1 MYKRQNLYTQVVDY
15 SDYVTVNVSSPNTE
29 NLRDIQEHDTLN
41 TLLSELSQLRENMK
55 TQKKIILKIDPDST
69 KQHYSMVLNLVQKYK
84 IDGIIA
90 TNTTISR
97 PQDLMNEYK
106 DEEGGISGQPLKE
119 LSNKVLSFLSK
130 ETNRELLLIG
140 VGGISNAEDVYT
152 KIKLGASLVQLY
164 TALTFNGPQMI
175 NNIKK
180 DLSLLLQNDGHK
192 SISDAV
198 GIIHS

>member
-1 MYKRQNLYTQVVDY
+1 LYTKVVDY
-15 SDYVTVNVSSPNTE
+15 SDYVTVNVSSPNTK
-29 NLRDIQEHDTLN
+29 NLREIQEHDTLN
-41 TLLSELSQLRENMK
+41 TLLRELSQLRENMK
-55 TQKKIILKIDPDST
+55 TQKKIIIKIDPDSS
-69 KQHYSMVLNLVQKYK
+69 KQHYTMILNLVQKYK

-97 PQDLMNEYK
+97 PQDLMDEYK

-130 ETNRELLLIG
+130 ETNGELLLIG

-152 KIKLGASLVQLY
+152 KVKLGASLVQLY
-164 TALTFNGPQMI
+164 TALTFNGPQII

-180 DLSLLLQNDGHK
+180 DLSLLLQNDGYK
-192 SISDAV
+192 SISEAV

>member
-1 MYKRQNLYTQVVDY
+1 
-15 SDYVTVNVSSPNTE
+15 
-29 NLRDIQEHDTLN
+29 
-41 TLLSELSQLRENMK
+41 MK

-119 LSNKVLSFLSK
+119 LSKIVLSFISK
-130 ETNRELLLIG
+130 EN
-140 VGGISNAEDVYT
+140 
-152 KIKLGASLVQLY
+152 
-164 TALTFNGPQMI
+164 
-175 NNIKK
+175 
-180 DLSLLLQNDGHK
+180 HC
-192 SISDAV
+192 
-198 GIIHS
+198 

>member
-1 MYKRQNLYTQVVDY
+1 MYKRQ

-29 NLRDIQEHDTLN
+29 NLRGIQEHDTLN

-180 DLSLLLQNDGHK
+180 DLSVLLHNDGYK
-192 SISDAV
+192 NISDAV

>member
-1 MYKRQNLYTQVVDY
+1 
-15 SDYVTVNVSSPNTE
+15 
-29 NLRDIQEHDTLN
+29 
-41 TLLSELSQLRENMK
+41 
-55 TQKKIILKIDPDST
+55 
-69 KQHYSMVLNLVQKYK
+69 
-84 IDGIIA
+84 
-90 TNTTISR
+90 
-97 PQDLMNEYK
+97 MNEYK

-180 DLSLLLQNDGHK
+180 DLSVLLHNDGYK
-192 SISDAV
+192 NISDAV

>member
-1 MYKRQNLYTQVVDY
+1 
-15 SDYVTVNVSSPNTE
+15 
-29 NLRDIQEHDTLN
+29 
-41 TLLSELSQLRENMK
+41 
-55 TQKKIILKIDPDST
+55 
-69 KQHYSMVLNLVQKYK
+69 
-84 IDGIIA
+84 
-90 TNTTISR
+90 
-97 PQDLMNEYK
+97 MNEYK

-140 VGGISNAEDVYT
+140 VGGVSNAEDVYT

-180 DLSLLLQNDGHK
+180 DLSLLLQNDGYK
-192 SISDAV
+192 NISDAV

>member
-1 MYKRQNLYTQVVDY
+1 M
-15 SDYVTVNVSSPNTE
+15 
-29 NLRDIQEHDTLN
+29 
-41 TLLSELSQLRENMK
+41 
-55 TQKKIILKIDPDST
+55 
-69 KQHYSMVLNLVQKYK
+69 
-84 IDGIIA
+84 
-90 TNTTISR
+90 
-97 PQDLMNEYK
+97 
-106 DEEGGISGQPLKE
+106 
-119 LSNKVLSFLSK
+119 LSFLSK
-130 ETNRELLLIG
+130 ETNGELLLIG

-180 DLSLLLQNDGHK
+180 DLSYLLQNDGHK

>member
-1 MYKRQNLYTQVVDY
+1 MCIRDSLYTQVVDY

-29 NLRDIQEHDTLN
+29 NLREIQEHDTLN

-180 DLSLLLQNDGHK
+180 DLSVLLHNDGYK
-192 SISDAV
+192 NISDAV